1 MKRAHPTGS
10 DDCHSHRL
18 APYRRA
24 PLDEPVDD
32 AGLCA
37 LRLAPMNPASFR
49 GIAVPGVRPPAGGFV
64 HATVVAAGSDLVFVS
79 GQTPED
85 VDGSFPPDFE
95 GQARMA
101 WRNVERTLAAA
112 GCTLDDV
119 AKVNMYIRDRVYR
132 ETNRT
137 VRNEVLGDRRPALTV
152 LVTDHWDEE
161 WLIEIEVIA
170 ARPVADAGPVS

>member
-1 MKRAHPTGS
+1 
-10 DDCHSHRL
+10 
-18 APYRRA
+18 
-24 PLDEPVDD
+24 
-32 AGLCA
+32 
-37 LRLAPMNPASFR
+37 
-49 GIAVPGVRPPAGGFV
+49 
-64 HATVVAAGSDLVFVS
+64 
-79 GQTPED
+79 
-85 VDGSFPPDFE
+85 
-95 GQARMA
+95 MA

-112 GCTLDDV
+112 GCALDDV

>member
-1 MKRAHPTGS
+1 
-10 DDCHSHRL
+10 
-18 APYRRA
+18 
-24 PLDEPVDD
+24 
-32 AGLCA
+32 
-37 LRLAPMNPASFR
+37 
-49 GIAVPGVRPPAGGFV
+49 VR
-64 HATVVAAGSDLVFVS
+64 AGSDLVFVS

-85 VDGSFPPDFE
+85 VDGSVHPDFE

-132 ETNRT
+132 DANRT

-161 WLIEIEVIA
+161 WLIEIEAVA
-170 ARPVADAGPVS
+170 ARPSSTPEARPIN